1 MPTDKEISDLEQ
13 TIQKKLGL
21 NRLERSTLNQANDAI
36 TSIKML
42 SRQVEETAA
51 VETILAKPAVMEGEI
66 EVTPATPE
74 VPGKPAKMKTVFD
87 VSPKDP
93 LIPTSEMDNTRR
105 QAIFAATKTT
115 IELL

>member
-13 TIQKKLGL
+13 IIQNKLGL

-51 VETILAKPAVMEGEI
+51 VATILGKPAVMDGETI
-66 EVTPATPE
+66 VTPATPE
-74 VPGKPAKMKTVFD
+74 IPGKPAIMKTVFD

-93 LIPTSEMDNTRR
+93 LIPTSEMDDARR
-105 QAIFAATKTT
+105 QAIFTATKTT
-115 IELL
+115 IDSL